1 MPAVVRGSID
11 NHSMEKTIEIDFVS
25 DVACPWCAVGLGSL
39 EQAIKN
45 LHGQVQVT
53 VRFQPFELNAKMPP
67 GGQDVVEHLTQ
78 KYGISAE
85 QVQENQAII
94 RERAQAVGFTFHP
107 EGRGRVYNTFNCHRL
122 LHWAL
127 HEIGAMAQQRLKKEL
142 LITYFTLA
150 ISLDDHQNMLD
161 AVARAQLDVV
171 RAKEV
176 LDSDL
181 FAAEVRASEAYYTNL
196 GIHSVPSI
204 IFNKKHLI
212 QGGQAVETFQQAILQ
227 LAQ

>member
-1 MPAVVRGSID
+1 
-11 NHSMEKTIEIDFVS
+11 MEKTVEIDFVS

-45 LHGQVQVT
+45 LEGQVKVDI
-53 VRFQPFELNAKMPP
+53 RFQPFELNAGMPK
-67 GGQDVVEHLTQ
+67 GGQDVIEHLTQ

-85 QVQENQAII
+85 QVQINQKNI
-94 RERAQAVGFTFHP
+94 RERAAAVGFVFHP
-107 EGRGRVYNTFNCHRL
+107 DGRGRVYNTFDCHRL

-127 HEIGAMAQQRLKKEL
+127 HEISETAQHRLKKEL
-142 LITYFTLA
+142 LVTYFTLA
-150 ISLDDHQNMLD
+150 ISLDDHQNLLD
-161 AVARAQLDVV
+161 AVARAQLDTH

-181 FAAEVRASEAYYTNL
+181 FAAEVRETESHYTKL

-212 QGGQAVETFQQAILQ
+212 QGGQAVETFEQAILQ

>member
-1 MPAVVRGSID
+1 
-11 NHSMEKTIEIDFVS
+11 MEKTIEIDFVS

-45 LHGQVQVT
+45 LQGQVKVE
-53 VRFQPFELNAKMPP
+53 VHFQPFELNAKMPY

-85 QVQENQAII
+85 QVHENQKNI
-94 RERAQAVGFTFHP
+94 RERAKAVGFTFHP
-107 EGRGRVYNTFNCHRL
+107 EGRGRVYNTFDCHRL

-127 HEIGAMAQQRLKKEL
+127 HEVSAPAQQCLKKEL

-150 ISLDDHQNMLD
+150 ISLDDQQNLLD
-161 AVARAQLDVV
+161 AVARAQLDVA
-171 RAKEV
+171 RAKEI

-181 FAAEVRASEAYYTNL
+181 FAAEVRESEAYYANL

-212 QGGQAVETFQQAILQ
+212 QGGQPVETFEQAILQ

>member
-1 MPAVVRGSID
+1 
-11 NHSMEKTIEIDFVS
+11 MEKTVEIDFVS

-45 LHGQVQVT
+45 LEGQVKVDI
-53 VRFQPFELNAKMPP
+53 RFQPFELNAGMPK
-67 GGQDVVEHLTQ
+67 GGQDVIEHLTQ

-85 QVQENQAII
+85 QVQINQKNI
-94 RERAQAVGFTFHP
+94 RERAAAVGFVFHP
-107 EGRGRVYNTFNCHRL
+107 DGRGRVYNTFDCHRL

-127 HEIGAMAQQRLKKEL
+127 HEISESAQHRLKKEL
-142 LITYFTLA
+142 LVTYFTLA
-150 ISLDDHQNMLD
+150 ISLDDHQNLLD
-161 AVARAQLDVV
+161 AVARAQLDTH
-171 RAKEV
+171 RAKEI

-181 FAAEVRASEAYYTNL
+181 FAAEVRETESHYTNL

-212 QGGQAVETFQQAILQ
+212 QGGQAVETFEQAILQ

>member
-1 MPAVVRGSID
+1 
-11 NHSMEKTIEIDFVS
+11 MEKIIEIDFVS

-45 LHGQVQVT
+45 LEGQVKVHI
-53 VRFQPFELNAKMPP
+53 RFQPFELNTHMPK

-85 QVQENQAII
+85 QVQVNQKNI
-94 RERAQAVGFTFHP
+94 RDRAASVGFIFHP

-127 HEIGAMAQQRLKKEL
+127 HEVGEAAQHQLKKEL

-150 ISLDDHQNMLD
+150 ISLDDQSNLLD
-161 AVARAQLDVV
+161 AVSRAHLDTN

-181 FAAEVRASEAYYTNL
+181 FATEVRESEAYYTQL

-212 QGGQAVETFQQAILQ
+212 QGGQPVETFEQAILQ
-227 LAQ
+227 LAG